1 MKAIYMELKVLLCF
15 VFLIILSF
23 YIIEPLSTP
32 EKEYIYYGY
41 VPRNIYYYYN
51 IGNIFVN
58 PKWIIENTTIR
69 DYALLVVIGN
79 YEDTSVKV
87 LKLPEKEVIDKYT
100 VGKME
105 YRITKLPNATFFKV
119 ITSRPAT
126 VLLMGGA
133 AIDTWPSN
141 KTHKLW
147 PRRRAI
153 SMFTTSTNGG
163 YIGKEFI
170 FLATTELPVGRVD
183 IYALEDS
190 KVTIYDRQNRIVKKL
205 EVKANEF
212 KSVFLKSYEI
222 YRVVSTGN
230 IIVQVIDENREPDTL
245 IYPSATGGF
254 IGTRFYGIG
263 VVPEEWL
270 PLEEMAFIVTGIEN
284 FKLTV
289 VDLKYKT
296 TILEKEFKAGRLN
309 KLKLESYCIGVES
322 DKPIL
327 LMYVG
332 FALSKKVVFLG
343 LRGGEE
349 AYIYVPEGE
358 AYIFS
363 AYEDTIV
370 TVDGVQH
377 YLGRD
382 SYMLLPRGLHRIG
395 ADKTVLIE
403 MVKYGNLRTSVF
415 RKIWEFPYTA
425 GFEAFGMIIPPIQG
439 IEKSYDIT
447 LKPLR
452 AEFPWKY
459 ILILAIVIVAIAVF
473 IIIKRTR
480 KQVK

>member
-1 MKAIYMELKVLLCF
+1 
-15 VFLIILSF
+15 
-23 YIIEPLSTP
+23 
-32 EKEYIYYGY
+32 
-41 VPRNIYYYYN
+41 
-51 IGNIFVN
+51 
-58 PKWIIENTTIR
+58 IIENTTIR

-230 IIVQVIDENREPDTL
+230 IMVQVIDENREPDTL

>member
-1 MKAIYMELKVLLCF
+1 MKIKALACLI
-15 VFLIILSF
+15 FLITLLL
-23 YIIEPLSTP
+23 YTLGTLSTP
-32 EKEYIYYGY
+32 EEEYVYYGY
-41 VPRNIYYYYN
+41 VPRNIYYYHN

-79 YEDTSVKV
+79 HENTSVEV
-87 LKLPEKEVIDKYT
+87 LKLPEKEIIDKYT
-100 VGKME
+100 IDKME
-105 YRITKLPNATFFKV
+105 YRITKLPNATCFKV
-119 ITSRPAT
+119 ITNRPAT

-133 AIDTWPSN
+133 ALDTWPSN
-141 KTHKLW
+141 KTHKFW
-147 PRRRAI
+147 PGRRAI

-170 FLATTELPVGRVD
+170 FLATTGLPTGRVD
-183 IYALEDS
+183 VYALEDS
-190 KVTIYDRQNRIVKKL
+190 KVTVYDSQNRIVKEF
-205 EVKANEF
+205 EVKANDF

-222 YRVVSTGN
+222 YRVVSSGN
-230 IIVQVIDENREPDTL
+230 IMVQVIDENREPDTL

-270 PLEEMAFIVTGIEN
+270 PSLEEMAFIVTGTED

-289 VDLKYKT
+289 VDLKYKN

-322 DKPIL
+322 SKPVL
-327 LMYVG
+327 FMYVG

-349 AYIYVPEGE
+349 AYIYIPEGE
-358 AYIFS
+358 TYIFS
-363 AYEDTIV
+363 AYEDTTV
-370 TVDGVQH
+370 TIDGVP
-377 YLGRD
+377 LRLKRD
-382 SYMLLPRGLHRIG
+382 SYMLVPRGLHRIS

-403 MVKYGNLRTSVF
+403 IVKYGNLRTSVF

-425 GFEAFGMIIPPIQG
+425 GFEAFAMIIPSVQG
-439 IEKSYDIT
+439 IEKNYNIA
-447 LKPLR
+447 LKSLR
-452 AEFPWKY
+452 AGFPWEY
-459 ILILAIVIVAIAVF
+459 VLLLAIVIVAIIAL
-473 IIIKRTR
+473 IIVKKIR
-480 KQVK
+480 K